1 MSVIILQIQDS
12 KKVCENSVAANYMKS
27 LKSIRKILQSLNYDL
42 FGKLEE
48 VEPLPIASKSPI
60 IVIPTPAKHALPSL
74 EYLYQLF
81 DKFNILY
88 FDNKLPQVKITYS
101 TRMTNA
107 GSYTPALKLIKISKK
122 YHEIFPN
129 DIEDTLK
136 HEMIHIIH
144 FYHNADFKKEAA
156 RIGASLKA
164 KSHPLLRRKPK
175 YLYICPGC
183 KKEYPR
189 QKRIRMASCG
199 ICSDKGKFDNRF
211 KLKLYKD

>member
-1 MSVIILQIQDS
+1 M
-12 KKVCENSVAANYMKS
+12 KKT
-27 LKSIRKILQSLNYDL
+27 IRKLLQSLNYDL
-42 FGKLEE
+42 FRQTEIIESAQIKFPS
-48 VEPLPIASKSPI
+48 VVDIDVPQKTDVPPIEK
-60 IVIPTPAKHALPSL
+60 
-74 EYLYQLF
+74 LYQLF

-88 FDNKLPQVKITYS
+88 FDNKLPQVKIEYS

-122 YHEIFPN
+122 YHEIFPS

-136 HEMIHIIH
+136 HEMIHILH

-164 KSHPLLRRKPK
+164 KSHPSLRRKSK
-175 YLYICPGC
+175 YLYICPNC

-199 ICSDKGKFDNRF
+199 SCSEKGRFDNRF
-211 KLKLYKD
+211 KLKLYKE